1 MAREPKPLDFS
12 PPPPW
17 KWKDYKPTIEEI
29 LHVDPK
35 KKTRRSF
42 YLDDRKLRAKF
53 TGPEC
58 RVYSGTV
65 ESQEFLRG
73 LVPSLNGTLNLP

>member
-12 PPPPW
+12 SPPSW
-17 KWKDYKPTIEEI
+17 KWKDYRPTIEEI

-35 KKTRRSF
+35 AKKKTRRSF
-42 YLDDRKLRAKF
+42 YLDDKKFRENF
-53 TGPEC
+53 TGPPCEMW
-58 RVYSGTV
+58 SGTV

-73 LVPSLNGTLNLP
+73 LVPSLGGTNF